1 MNDLTAADII
11 KLLKMKPHPEGGYFV
26 ETWRDTYKVD
36 GERAASSLIYYLLD
50 TGQTSE
56 WHRVDAAEVWHWYGG
71 APMVLTLSHNGH
83 DAEAH
88 HLGPDLRANQRP
100 QLVVP
105 RGVWQCGT
113 SLGAWSLVGC
123 TVSPAFE
130 FAGFEVA
137 PLDWRPTPRRSGG
150 GQPNGE

>member
-56 WHRVDAAEVWHWYGG
+56 WHRVDVWRR
-71 APMVLTLSHNGH
+71 TNGS
-83 DAEAH
+83 DSE
-88 HLGPDLRANQRP
+88 PQR
-100 QLVVP
+100 
-105 RGVWQCGT
+105 T
-113 SLGAWSLVGC
+113 
-123 TVSPAFE
+123 
-130 FAGFEVA
+130 
-137 PLDWRPTPRRSGG
+137 
-150 GQPNGE
+150 